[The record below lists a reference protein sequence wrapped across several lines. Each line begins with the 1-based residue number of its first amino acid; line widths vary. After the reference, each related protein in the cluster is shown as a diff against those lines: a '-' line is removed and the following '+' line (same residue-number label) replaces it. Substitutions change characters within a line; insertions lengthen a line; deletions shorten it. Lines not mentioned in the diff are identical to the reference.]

1 MNRNIPQIL
10 VGGTSSGSGKTTF
23 SLGLMAA
30 LAKRGL
36 NVSPYKCGPD
46 YIDTKYYELATKCTS
61 INLDSY
67 LCSKEHIRELYYKYT
82 ESNNADVCIIE
93 GVMGLYDGYNRL
105 KGSSALIANTL
116 NVPIILVVNGA
127 STAYSVAP
135 IIYGFKNFY
144 KEVEILGVVF
154 NKVSGEHHY
163 NLLKEGAIDCG
174 VEPLGYIPKR
184 ADIEI
189 PSRHLG
195 LSLEE
200 ISNLKSFVDN
210 LANIINE
217 YVDIDKILQLYKR
230 PLINSCREGAE
241 DRAAEKILDN
251 YPDKKLNIAV
261 AKDEAFNFIYRE
273 NIAKLEELGRVH
285 YFSPIHDNSLPECNL
300 LYLPGGYPEFYL
312 DKLSAGEA
320 IKGQIKSYIEEG
332 GYTLAECG
340 GMMYLCN
347 SIIGMDDKEYKMCGV
362 LDMRATM
369 RGMKLHLGYRDL
381 TYNGVNIKGHEF
393 HYSTVEDSNLESVA
407 VQYNAKGDKVTTS
420 LYRYKNLIAG
430 YTHLYWGELNIL
442 DLFK

>member
-46 YIDTKYYELATKCTS
+46 YIDTKYHELATKCTS

-67 LCSKEHIRELYYKYT
+67 LCSKEHIRELYYKYA

-273 NIAKLEELGRVH
+273 NIVKLEELVSFLRRLIVFCLLDYKLLKLLGGKLVSLAGR
-285 YFSPIHDNSLPECNL
+285 
-300 LYLPGGYPEFYL
+300 
-312 DKLSAGEA
+312 
-320 IKGQIKSYIEEG
+320 
-332 GYTLAECG
+332 
-340 GMMYLCN
+340 
-347 SIIGMDDKEYKMCGV
+347 
-362 LDMRATM
+362 
-369 RGMKLHLGYRDL
+369 
-381 TYNGVNIKGHEF
+381 
-393 HYSTVEDSNLESVA
+393 
-407 VQYNAKGDKVTTS
+407 
-420 LYRYKNLIAG
+420 
-430 YTHLYWGELNIL
+430 
-442 DLFK
+442 